1 MTEIFLIPL
10 KKPCVDVWIISP
22 QILLLFTGKV
32 HFKEFKNHTSAH
44 DFSGY
49 TNFFLRAISVKGK
62 LMT

>member
-1 MTEIFLIPL
+1 
-10 KKPCVDVWIISP
+10 VWMCGFISP